1 MTMANEETSAAE
13 GVAPPPRQLSTF
25 YFILIVT
32 ALTLAAAGAGFISG
46 LQILSSAEKTVAS
59 EGGEPPP
66 LLGGLQHVDSANVKP
81 LSPIVTNLAG
91 SSPVWIHLEASL
103 VFHEK
108 SDDADALA
116 AHISEDIV
124 GFLRTVSVAQLEGA
138 IGFQHLSEYLNDR
151 VRVRSN
157 GRVRELVIQGLIIE

>member
-1 MTMANEETSAAE
+1 MTMTNEETSAAE

-25 YFILIVT
+25 HFILIVT
-32 ALTLAAAGAGFISG
+32 ALTLAAAGAGFLSG
-46 LQILSSAEKTVAS
+46 LQILSSAEKTVATK
-59 EGGEPPP
+59 GGEPPP
-66 LLGGLQHVDSANVKP
+66 LGGLQHVDSANVKP

-91 SSPVWIHLEASL
+91 SPPVWIRLEASL
-103 VFHEK
+103 VFHEN
-108 SDDADALA
+108 SEGADALA

-138 IGFQHLSEYLNDR
+138 IGFQHLSEDLNDR